1 MPKKRKSIPPH
12 FYNTERELI
21 RLLFENNEEIIGLI
35 TDNINEEDIL
45 VEIHKKIFEKVYFE
59 YENQGSLNPAD
70 LISLFDEDVQSY
82 LRELTIERYTLS
94 SNWED
99 LNPSITQEMITKKYA
114 VDLIVKYKQ
123 MQIDL
128 QIAANVSAQENV
140 EDEERLLELM
150 KEKHELE
157 KQRKN
162 IKEKF
167 KE

>member
-1 MPKKRKSIPPH
+1 
-12 FYNTERELI
+12 
-21 RLLFENNEEIIGLI
+21 
-35 TDNINEEDIL
+35 
-45 VEIHKKIFEKVYFE
+45 
-59 YENQGSLNPAD
+59 
-70 LISLFDEDVQSY
+70 
-82 LRELTIERYTLS
+82 
-94 SNWED
+94 
-99 LNPSITQEMITKKYA
+99 MITKKYA
-114 VDLIVKYKQ
+114 VDLVIKYKQ